1 MTLITGC
8 SSNIVF
14 FLEISKSISDSG
26 LFRFSLGV
34 SVCTPDFTLEK
45 KNRQMAGRTPVP
57 QHQNW
62 QSSENHSILRKST
75 IFNEHPVPTCVGLLL
90 VKYQNWKDL
99 TDMWTDGGK
108 GRNSIFFYTSH
119 FHFVKKIKSQ
129 IIFVCKGG
137 PWIHEN
143 IIHM

>member
-1 MTLITGC
+1 M
-8 SSNIVF
+8 F
-14 FLEISKSISDSG
+14 FRRFYKCSG
-26 LFRFSLGV
+26 LWAFSVFPWCQCVYTGLHAW
-34 SVCTPDFTLEK
+34 K

-75 IFNEHPVPTCVGLLL
+75 IFNEHPVPTCFGLLL